1 MSTAPVYQ
9 IMLSSKY
16 DSGRRETLEAYV
28 IDRVPQGPISNF
40 IELQDGSTACD
51 PCQVSL
57 YNQNRNKPMRYLL
70 RLPESVKQKYVSH
83 FRTEY
88 VNTYTLPGYISWLI
102 ENGYEIN
109 TKLEKVM
116 PREWEGMWIEY
127 LESSGLEFPAG
138 RSLMETGGKKK

>member
-1 MSTAPVYQ
+1 MTSSPLYQ

-28 IDRVPQGPISNF
+28 IDRQPQGPISNF
-40 IELQDGSTACD
+40 IELQDGATACD

-70 RLPESVKQKYVSH
+70 RLPDSVKNKYLSH

-88 VNTYTLPGYISWLI
+88 VNSYTLPGYLSWII
-102 ENGYEIN
+102 ENGYTIN
-109 TKLEKVM
+109 TRLDKIM
-116 PREWEGMWIEY
+116 PREWQGLWIEY
-127 LESSGLEFPAG
+127 ADSSSAEFPVG
-138 RSLMETGGKKK
+138 RSMDDNSGKKK